1 MLRLRLLLL
10 VVGIAILAFAIPA
23 SNRLKF
29 NRHIGSM
36 FNPDDQTLLDYQELQ
51 RSFGGNSLVI
61 LVYQDRRLATG
72 EGLAR
77 NAAIAKRVKAVPGV
91 GGVLSS
97 ALIDRV
103 VEKVQPVS
111 LLSGDP
117 ALFRKK
123 NRVSEGFDKLFAGYT
138 HSADHSRAAVVA
150 MLKKGYKPATI
161 KALKKIATDLPND
174 YGTALDGKPMIED
187 ASIVGEPVLIY
198 DGFSMIERD
207 GARLAVLTVV
217 FLSLVVVVSLADFRF
232 VLLTSTMIGWSVVLT
247 RAMMVWADINLS
259 LVSTILTAIVTVIA
273 VTAVLH
279 LGVRFRI
286 ARSRGYTQ
294 EQAATAALSF
304 VMVPIVLTCAT
315 DAAGFA
321 ALYASG
327 IMPIRQFGL
336 MIAIAA
342 LAVCASMALFAPSVM
357 MLPGLQYGRDVL
369 EHFQLRL
376 SLRLRR
382 RCLTIAWWSIRH
394 RAFCLSLAGICG
406 IFALVGV
413 ARVKTETSFLNNFR
427 DSSRVAQAYDEVET
441 HFGGAGVWDIVLDA
455 PPELT
460 KEYLEQVRELEDDL
474 RNIDAEGVR
483 LTKVLSLADAEEIAG
498 RAPLS
503 GFVSSSSRLSIM
515 YIAMPVFFDALL
527 TPVQK
532 GQRKMRIML
541 RSRENIDSHQKS
553 ALIAEVERTL
563 AEHVQSEEWQQ
574 VVGGEHRVRVT
585 GYYVMMARLI
595 SQLVND
601 QWRCFCVSGFLVWVL
616 LAMATRS
623 LRLATAALIP
633 NLLPVFLVL
642 AAVGVLGGKI
652 NMGAAMIAAVSIGLS
667 IDGSV
672 HFLTQYQRLRRR
684 GYRASTSAGRAG
696 GKIGVPVLLAT
707 TALVVGFGVLSTSD
721 FVPTS
726 TFGTLVA
733 VALALGTAVNLTL
746 LPSIVAWI
754 ESDRRSTKMAQ

>member
-1 MLRLRLLLL
+1 MLRWRLLSLIIGL
-10 VVGIAILAFAIPA
+10 TILALAMPA
-23 SNRLKF
+23 SNRLQF
-29 NRHIGSM
+29 DRHIGAM
-36 FNPDDQTLLDYQELQ
+36 FKPTDSTFLDYQELQ
-51 RSFGGNSLVI
+51 TSFGGNSIVI

-77 NAAIAKRVKAVPGV
+77 NSAIAARVKGV
-91 GGVLSS
+91 EGVEGVLSS

-103 VEKVQPVS
+103 VEKVQPAS
-111 LLSGDP
+111 LLSSDP
-117 ALFRKK
+117 ALFLKK
-123 NRVSEGFDKLFAGYT
+123 NRVSEGFDKLFSGYL
-138 HSADHSRAAVVA
+138 HSADHSRAAIVA
-150 MLKKGYKPATI
+150 MLDSNHSPETI
-161 KALKKIATDLPND
+161 IELAQIARDLPGEF
-174 YGTALDGKPMIED
+174 GTALDGKPMIEE
-187 ASIVGEPVLIY
+187 ASIVGEPVLIH
-198 DGFSMIERD
+198 DGFAMIERD
-207 GARLAVLTVV
+207 GARLATLTVA
-217 FLSLVVVVSLADFRF
+217 FLSLVVVISLADFRF

-247 RAMMVWADINLS
+247 KAIMVWLGINMS
-259 LVSTILTAIVTVIA
+259 LVSTILTAIVTVIS

-294 EQAATAALSF
+294 QQAATAALSF
-304 VMVPIVLTCAT
+304 VMLPIIWTCAT

-327 IMPIRQFGL
+327 ILPIRHFGL

-342 LAVCASMALFAPSVM
+342 LAVCVSMALFAPSVM
-357 MLPGLQYGRDVL
+357 MLPGLQYGRDFL
-369 EHFQLRL
+369 ERWQLKL
-376 SLRLRR
+376 SLWLRR
-382 RCLTIAWWSIRH
+382 RCLTIAYWSIGH
-394 RAFCLSLAGICG
+394 RTVCLTIAGLSVLVTIIG
-406 IFALVGV
+406 IG
-413 ARVKTETSFLNNFR
+413 RVKTETSFLNNFR
-427 DSSRVAQAYDEVET
+427 AGSTVVRAYAEVET

-455 PPELT
+455 PTELT
-460 KEYLEQVRELEDDL
+460 KEYLQQVRKLEDDL
-474 RNIDAEGVR
+474 RRINVDGAR

-503 GFVSSSSRLSIM
+503 NFVSSSARLSIM

-527 TPVQK
+527 TPVQA

-541 RSRENIDSHQKS
+541 RSRENMDSHQKS
-553 ALIAEVERTL
+553 ALIAAVERRL
-563 AEHVQSEEWQQ
+563 AAHVQSEQWQR

-595 SQLVND
+595 SQLVSD
-601 QWRCFCVSGFLVWVL
+601 QWRCFCISGLLVWAL
-616 LAMATRS
+616 LACATRS
-623 LRLATAALIP
+623 LRLATAALVP

-642 AAVGVLGGKI
+642 ALVGIMGGKI

-672 HFLTQYQRLRRR
+672 HFLSQYLRLRRR
-684 GYRASTSAGRAG
+684 GYRASTAAGRAG

-707 TALVVGFGVLSTSD
+707 IALVVGFGVMSTSD

-746 LPSIVAWI
+746 LPALVAWI
-754 ESDRRSTKMAQ
+754 DSDRPSSKVA